1 MIAILAHCV
10 LPLATPTQEEVFQ
23 SINQNVGSTVDMSKA
38 VPYLLVAVGT
48 AILAG
53 LYNYH
58 RKRRANPG
66 RLNSPA
72 KLTREICRRIS
83 LRSAEIK
90 QLKLLAEEQEVEHPL
105 TLILCPS
112 LLGKAIRAPSARV
125 DRAVVRAI
133 VERLKQSLGE
143 RSR

>member
-1 MIAILAHCV
+1 MIGLLAMYA

-38 VPYLLVAVGT
+38 VPYLLVAVGA
-48 AILAG
+48 AIMAG

-66 RLNSPA
+66 RLNSAP

-83 LRSAEIK
+83 LRSLELK
-90 QLKLLAEEQEVEHPL
+90 QLKILADDQEVEYPL

-112 LLGKAIRAPSARV
+112 LLGKAIRAPGPHV
-125 DRAVVRAI
+125 DRAVVRGI
-133 VERLKQSLGE
+133 VDKLKRGLGDRGE
-143 RSR
+143 